1 VDQKLQTLISLQAI
15 DSRIAALEA
24 DAARLP
30 REIAAIHAGIEDAKK
45 QVEQAKAQ
53 LDAARKDQRA
63 KEKDLEVVQGK
74 RSKTEARLYEVKTN
88 KEYSA
93 VLIEIEDIKQE
104 KGRMEEEVLVLM
116 EAQERLTSDIREAEA
131 RFKQRETEGRRQE
144 ATAKELL
151 GVVEADLAAA
161 LGLAL
166 LEARLRLADVAGKP
180 LLGLHEDQ
188 DLFLHLGLFLLDVL
202 DLDQDRGVFLVGLDL
217 VEAGFVLAAL
227 GLDDFEVL
235 FLGALVLAGGVHLSL
250 GLLDLLPGV
259 LDSGV
264 NGGDLLREP
273 RGVRLEGGDARVD
286 RLQTDQCLELL
297 VQ

>member
-1 VDQKLQTLISLQAI
+1 LDQKLQTLISLQAI

-30 REIAAIHAGIEDAKK
+30 KEIAAIHAGIEDAKK

-116 EAQERLTSDIREAEA
+116 EAQERLTSDIRETEA
-131 RFKQRETEGRRQE
+131 RFKQRETEGRSRE

-151 GVVEADLAAA
+151 RVVDADLAAVRTERKELA
-161 LGLAL
+161 GQLPGPILADYDRILRARGGLAL
-166 LEARLRLADVAGKP
+166 VPVTKP
-180 LLGLHEDQ
+180 N
-188 DLFLHLGLFLLDVL
+188 FC
-202 DLDQDRGVFLVGLDL
+202 
-217 VEAGFVLAAL
+217 
-227 GLDDFEVL
+227 
-235 FLGALVLAGGVHLSL
+235 GACRMTIT
-250 GLLDLLPGV
+250 PQ
-259 LDSGV
+259 
-264 NGGDLLREP
+264 
-273 RGVRLEGGDARVD
+273 
-286 RLQTDQCLELL
+286 RLQELRAQASL
-297 VQ
+297 IPCESCGRYLYWPS

>member
-1 VDQKLQTLISLQAI
+1 MDQKLQTLISLQAI

-30 REIAAIHAGIEDAKK
+30 KEIAAIHAGIEEAKQ
-45 QVEQAKAQ
+45 QVEQAKAR

-116 EAQERLTSDIREAEA
+116 EAQERLTGDIREAEA
-131 RFKQRETEGRRQE
+131 RFKQRETEGRGQE

-151 GVVEADLAAA
+151 RVVETDLAAVRTERKELA
-161 LGLAL
+161 GQLPGPILADYDRILRARGGLAL
-166 LEARLRLADVAGKP
+166 VPVTKP
-180 LLGLHEDQ
+180 N
-188 DLFLHLGLFLLDVL
+188 FC
-202 DLDQDRGVFLVGLDL
+202 
-217 VEAGFVLAAL
+217 
-227 GLDDFEVL
+227 
-235 FLGALVLAGGVHLSL
+235 GACRMTIT
-250 GLLDLLPGV
+250 PQ
-259 LDSGV
+259 
-264 NGGDLLREP
+264 
-273 RGVRLEGGDARVD
+273 
-286 RLQTDQCLELL
+286 RLQELRAQASL
-297 VQ
+297 IPCESCGRYLYWPS

>member
-1 VDQKLQTLISLQAI
+1 MDQKLQTLISLQAI

-30 REIAAIHAGIEDAKK
+30 REIAAIHAGIEDAKQ
-45 QVEQAKAQ
+45 QVEQAKTR

-116 EAQERLTSDIREAEA
+116 EAQERLTGDIREAEA
-131 RFKQRETEGRRQE
+131 RFKQRETEGRSRE

-151 GVVEADLAAA
+151 RVVEADLAAVRTERKELA
-161 LGLAL
+161 GQLPGPILADYDRILRARGGLAL
-166 LEARLRLADVAGKP
+166 VPVTKP
-180 LLGLHEDQ
+180 N
-188 DLFLHLGLFLLDVL
+188 FC
-202 DLDQDRGVFLVGLDL
+202 
-217 VEAGFVLAAL
+217 
-227 GLDDFEVL
+227 
-235 FLGALVLAGGVHLSL
+235 GACRMTIT
-250 GLLDLLPGV
+250 PQ
-259 LDSGV
+259 
-264 NGGDLLREP
+264 
-273 RGVRLEGGDARVD
+273 
-286 RLQTDQCLELL
+286 RLQELRAQASL
-297 VQ
+297 IPCESCGRYLYWPS